1 MNIQRDRGRKPAFTR
16 PIENL
21 KPAEEAPPL
30 RLSRSRVTPLSW
42 AWISYKFKYSNEAS
56 FNLAETREIARLK
69 SAVELFIFCSGGRV
83 LSALHSLLLQ
93 RVILGRV
100 ISPSI
105 YEALSHETPRGL
117 VVPRFPTHLGDTFTN
132 PGLNPVTHDPC
143 TGGRLRPPMVNVKLT
158 EGMDLDSLRVILICL
173 NVEYIYIYIY
183 IGIGMMVEGV
193 LMERRLKNLWTP
205 RYLCGD

>member
-1 MNIQRDRGRKPAFTR
+1 M
-16 PIENL
+16 
-21 KPAEEAPPL
+21 
-30 RLSRSRVTPLSW
+30 
-42 AWISYKFKYSNEAS
+42 
-56 FNLAETREIARLK
+56 
-69 SAVELFIFCSGGRV
+69 
-83 LSALHSLLLQ
+83 HSLLLQ

-132 PGLNPVTHDPC
+132 PGLNPVTDDPC

-173 NVEYIYIYIY
+173 NVEYIYI
-183 IGIGMMVEGV
+183 GIGMMVEGV

>member
-1 MNIQRDRGRKPAFTR
+1 M
-16 PIENL
+16 
-21 KPAEEAPPL
+21 
-30 RLSRSRVTPLSW
+30 
-42 AWISYKFKYSNEAS
+42 
-56 FNLAETREIARLK
+56 
-69 SAVELFIFCSGGRV
+69 
-83 LSALHSLLLQ
+83 HSLLLQ